1 MRLPSGEYA
10 TELTVLVWPLP
21 VASGPAARSLAS
33 HTLTVLSLEPLTM
46 RLPSGEYA
54 TELTV
59 LVWPKVTRAGPF
71 SSLAYSRSALPS
83 RSWSMTS
90 SRRVE
95 LVSLGG
101 AGGAN
106 AALGSASG
114 ESFCSVSSR
123 SAGPGEATSVET

>member
-1 MRLPSGEYA
+1 MGNS
-10 TELTVLVWPLP
+10 
-21 VASGPAARSLAS
+21 ASGGLTDDRSLAS
-33 HTLTVLSLEPLTM
+33 HTLTVLSYEPLTM

-59 LVWPKVTRAGPF
+59 LVWPYVTRAGPF

-95 LVSLGG
+95 LVSSGG

-106 AALGSASG
+106 AALGSVSG